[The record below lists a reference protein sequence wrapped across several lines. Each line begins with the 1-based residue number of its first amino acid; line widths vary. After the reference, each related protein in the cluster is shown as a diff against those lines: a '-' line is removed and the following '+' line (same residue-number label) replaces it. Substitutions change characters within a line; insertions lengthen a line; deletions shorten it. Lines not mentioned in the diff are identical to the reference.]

1 MIKYKHAAR
10 IKEPISAVGL
20 GCWAFAGE
28 NFWGER
34 SRDDASIGVIRTAL
48 DNGINL
54 LDVAPAYGQGHSE
67 TVVGKAIK
75 GYDRG
80 KFLIASKC
88 GLLLNKM
95 GYEFPNLRKE
105 TILREIDDSLR
116 RLDTD
121 YIDIYQLH
129 WPDPATPVEET
140 AEAIRTIMD
149 AGKIR
154 YFGVTNFGVDDAE
167 KMEHIVPIASQQAL
181 YNMLESN
188 PRTYHSINLVY
199 RTERETLPYCER
211 HGQAFFP
218 YSPLMQGLLGGH
230 WKADRSFADN
240 DVRRLNPKL
249 NDARYQIYYEA
260 MVRLR
265 EISERYGH
273 PLNETAVN
281 WLIQKPVVTSVIGSC
296 LSPEQVETN
305 VAALEWEIGPEMM
318 AEIDKVLEPF
328 ENM

>member
-1 MIKYKHAAR
+1 VI
-10 IKEPISAVGL
+10 GL

-28 NFWGER
+28 NFWGAR
-34 SRDDASIGVIRTAL
+34 SRDDASVRVIRTAL
-48 DNGINL
+48 DAGINL
-54 LDVAPAYGQGHSE
+54 LDVAPVYGRGNSE
-67 TVVGKAIK
+67 MVVGKAVK

-88 GLLLNKM
+88 GLLWDDEGN
-95 GYEFPNLRKE
+95 EFPNLHRDS
-105 TILREIDDSLR
+105 ILKEIDDSLR

-129 WPDPATPVEET
+129 WPDPTVPVEET
-140 AEAIRTIMD
+140 AEAIRTVMD
-149 AGKIR
+149 TGKIR
-154 YFGVTNFGVDDAE
+154 YFGVTNFGTDDVE
-167 KMEHIVPIASQQAL
+167 KMGKIVPVASQQAL
-181 YNMLESN
+181 YNMLERN

-199 RTERETLPYCER
+199 RTEHEILPYCEM

-218 YSPLMQGLLGGH
+218 YSPLMQGILGGH
-230 WKADRSFADN
+230 WAADRTFADN

-249 NDARYQIYYEA
+249 NGERYQVYYKA
-260 MVRLR
+260 MAQLK
-265 EISERYGH
+265 EISERHGH

-281 WLIQKPVVTSVIGSC
+281 WLIQKPVITSVIASS

-318 AEIDKVLEPF
+318 AAIDKILEPF
-328 ENM
+328 ENI